1 MRSARIT
8 SLLLT
13 SLCRKNHSIS
23 NRLLTPTLLE
33 HQLHLLIR
41 NDQTTQIRIHNYSQ
55 VQDRH
60 EKLRESTQESI
71 RTESESQNTMFESLE
86 SELTTRLDLI
96 KTSAE
101 NFETRREKIEE
112 EMSEFAAKSSAS
124 AKESRVQVLE
134 EIKSNMSDVES
145 TLESSKTELKH
156 MTETCVQNTN
166 ERMTNAVEKFD
177 RNTVNNIVSSHRAH
191 TDNVLDKEV
200 RERAS
205 SQFKSREE
213 FLENSLKDTVSFC
226 ESVHKSVASDVVSP
240 VRVLCSSVCSSVFE
254 CVRARETRIR
264 NLFKFLDE
272 PFRAVATRSNI
283 NTRTSINTPEHTGTR
298 GQRLRVQIRGTR
310 RCCARRIRSVH
321 LERNVMCGEDGDITS
336 RHDSNLDS
344 TYGRDREGDHVVLH
358 TTL

>member
-1 MRSARIT
+1 MRSSVRVRSARIT

-166 ERMTNAVEKFD
+166 ERMTNAVEKFN

-240 VRVLCSSVCSSVFE
+240 VRVLCSSVFERVFE
-254 CVRARETRIR
+254 CFRACVRVCSSAKRETSIR

-283 NTRTSINTPEHTGTR
+283 NQHSRTHRYSRPTTPCTNPWNTSLLRETHSKRPSRTKCHVWRRRRHHFKTR
-298 GQRLRVQIRGTR
+298 
-310 RCCARRIRSVH
+310 
-321 LERNVMCGEDGDITS
+321 LEP
-336 RHDSNLDS
+336 
-344 TYGRDREGDHVVLH
+344 
-358 TTL
+358 

>member
-226 ESVHKSVASDVVSP
+226 ESVHKSVASDIVSP
-240 VRVLCSSVCSSVFE
+240 VRGVTVFE
-254 CVRARETRIR
+254 CVRACSSAKRETSIR

-283 NTRTSINTPEHTGTR
+283 NQHSRTHRYSRPTTPCTNPWNTSLLRETRSKRQSRTKCHVWRRRRHHFKTR
-298 GQRLRVQIRGTR
+298 
-310 RCCARRIRSVH
+310 
-321 LERNVMCGEDGDITS
+321 LEP
-336 RHDSNLDS
+336 
-344 TYGRDREGDHVVLH
+344 
-358 TTL
+358 

>member
-1 MRSARIT
+1 MRAQIDAMLAAQDAFVKQCSEDRQSLGQDIHSAVTDLASRRAQFTQSSQAST
-8 SLLLT
+8 SECVSKAMELA
-13 SLCRKNHSIS
+13 
-23 NRLLTPTLLE
+23 
-33 HQLHLLIR
+33 
-41 NDQTTQIRIHNYSQ
+41 
-55 VQDRH
+55 QDRH
-60 EKLRESTQESI
+60 EKLKDSTQESI

-145 TLESSKTELKH
+145 TLESSKKELKD

-177 RNTVNNIVSSHRAH
+177 RNTVDKIVSSHRAH
-191 TDNVLDKEV
+191 ADSVLDKEV
-200 RERAS
+200 GERAA

-240 VRVLCSSVCSSVFE
+240 VRGHHGNPVSHHSLEHHHRYLRPTISCTNPWNTSLLRV
-254 CVRARETRIR
+254 
-264 NLFKFLDE
+264 
-272 PFRAVATRSNI
+272 TRSKCQSPTKCRVWRRRRHHFK
-283 NTRTSINTPEHTGTR
+283 TR
-298 GQRLRVQIRGTR
+298 
-310 RCCARRIRSVH
+310 
-321 LERNVMCGEDGDITS
+321 LEP
-336 RHDSNLDS
+336 
-344 TYGRDREGDHVVLH
+344 
-358 TTL
+358 